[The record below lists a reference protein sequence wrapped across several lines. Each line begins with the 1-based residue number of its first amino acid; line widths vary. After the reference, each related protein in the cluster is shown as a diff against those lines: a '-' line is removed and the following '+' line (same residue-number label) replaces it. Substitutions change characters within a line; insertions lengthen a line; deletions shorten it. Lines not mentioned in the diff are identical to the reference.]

1 MVVGEFLGRRC
12 WFCANPPCT
21 QKQVDGAI
29 IVEVSAKAAKE
40 LGGEAGKRCLNLP
53 LPSQCA
59 FEETDAPYV
68 LWGGQAGPGKSH
80 GMRWW
85 LYRRSLM
92 TPGHTA
98 LLLRETNDELKKT
111 HLRFMEQEVP
121 LLGGIFKQGPPAQVY
136 FPSSGSYID
145 CGHMSDAAA
154 IRHHLGTNYGA
165 IVAEEGSQYPLMD
178 DGISPLGELSTRA
191 REVYRDQ
198 AGRPVKPR
206 FFVASNP
213 GGPCSQ
219 WLLDFFIDHTPD
231 FEVYPALAKVYDPKN
246 YLYMPA
252 SLEDNPY
259 QDPEYESQKLAILPR
274 WRYEQLRHGDWRVFA
289 GQFFSRYRASHH
301 VRDWGTPS
309 GCRWFRS
316 MDWGFN
322 SPGCVIWWA
331 VLPDH
336 RLYIRDDWK
345 FQGLDEPE
353 VARGVLARDAELGID
368 SASTYTVGDP
378 SMFNKTG
385 ATHTSEEFSDPSKC
399 IAQTLGYYGLPL
411 LRGNRDRVNGWKRC
425 QGLLRDAPDG
435 IPWLVFHPDASYLT
449 RTLPSAQS
457 SKSDPDDVDT
467 AGDDH
472 ALDAW
477 RYGAMSPGAPAIGT
491 VSSPSFSPGTVGA
504 LVKQALRKPMA
515 PSRWGVR

>member
-1 MVVGEFLGRRC
+1 
-12 WFCANPPCT
+12 
-21 QKQVDGAI
+21 
-29 IVEVSAKAAKE
+29 
-40 LGGEAGKRCLNLP
+40 
-53 LPSQCA
+53 
-59 FEETDAPYV
+59 
-68 LWGGQAGPGKSH
+68 
-80 GMRWW
+80 
-85 LYRRSLM
+85 
-92 TPGHTA
+92 
-98 LLLRETNDELKKT
+98 
-111 HLRFMEQEVP
+111 
-121 LLGGIFKQGPPAQVY
+121 
-136 FPSSGSYID
+136 
-145 CGHMSDAAA
+145 
-154 IRHHLGTNYGA
+154 
-165 IVAEEGSQYPLMD
+165 
-178 DGISPLGELSTRA
+178 
-191 REVYRDQ
+191 
-198 AGRPVKPR
+198 
-206 FFVASNP
+206 
-213 GGPCSQ
+213 
-219 WLLDFFIDHTPD
+219 
-231 FEVYPALAKVYDPKN
+231 
-246 YLYMPA
+246 
-252 SLEDNPY
+252 
-259 QDPEYESQKLAILPR
+259 
-274 WRYEQLRHGDWRVFA
+274 
-289 GQFFSRYRASHH
+289 
-301 VRDWGTPS
+301 
-309 GCRWFRS
+309 
-316 MDWGFN
+316 
-322 SPGCVIWWA
+322 VIWWA